1 MRYSAGYQIETLSPH
16 ACLPGEGFSP
26 SGTFLSSGP
35 ALRGVDRKGESRMKA
50 AQSLETVTRRRL
62 LQAVGVG
69 GVALALGARPG
80 RAREDDRES
89 KPEMRTRLTE
99 SFGLQHAFVGA
110 GMGFVA
116 LPELVAAV
124 SEAGGLGVLGVAP
137 EPPPV
142 FAERLTQIRALT
154 SRPFGVDFF
163 LAVSPTLGPITVD
176 GHIEIA
182 AASGLDLAVFHFG
195 IPSAAWVASLKSS
208 GCAVWIQVPSVE
220 QAQAA
225 LAAGADGLVVQGKE
239 AGGHNRS
246 TAPLHHLLRDVRD
259 EVGDQVLMLAAGGIA
274 TGADVVAA
282 LAHGADGVWVG
293 TRLVAST
300 EAFANPEWKRRI
312 VQAKS
317 NDTVITTLF
326 GPEVPCQPYRVLR
339 NPAVDAN
346 IDRQDETSGLLPTG
360 APIGTTVLFPGT
372 SFETPGVPMPPFS
385 ALPPTPDTTG
395 NFDAMGMPA
404 GEGAHH
410 VRDVKPV

>member
-1 MRYSAGYQIETLSPH
+1 MET
-16 ACLPGEGFSP
+16 
-26 SGTFLSSGP
+26 
-35 ALRGVDRKGESRMKA
+35 RKT

-62 LQAVGVG
+62 LQTVGAG

-80 RAREDDRES
+80 VAHEGGRSPRPDL
-89 KPEMRTRLTE
+89 RTRLTE
-99 SFGLQHAFVGA
+99 RFGLEHPFVGA

-142 FAERLTQIRALT
+142 FAERLSQIRALT
-154 SRPFGVDFF
+154 RRPFGVDFF
-163 LAVSPTLGPITVD
+163 LATSPTLGPITVD

-182 AASGLDLAVFHFG
+182 VAAKVGLAVFHFG
-195 IPSAAWVASLKSS
+195 IPSPAWVTSLKSA
-208 GCAVWIQVPSVE
+208 GIPIWVQVPSPE
-220 QAQAA
+220 QARAA
-225 LAAGADGLVVQGKE
+225 LAAGADGLVVQGRE
-239 AGGHNRS
+239 AGGHNKS
-246 TAPLHHLLRDVRD
+246 TTPLHDLLREVRE
-259 EVGDQVLMLAAGGIA
+259 EVGDHVLMLAAGGIA

-300 EAFANPEWKRRI
+300 EAYAHPEWKRRLTHARR
-312 VQAKS
+312 Q
-317 NDTVITTLF
+317 DTVITTLF

-339 NPAVDAN
+339 NPAVDAS
-346 IDRQDETSGLLPTG
+346 IGQQDEICALPPTG
-360 APIGTTVLFPGT
+360 APIGTTLLFPGT
-372 SFETPGVPMPPFS
+372 SFATPGVPMPTFS

-404 GEGAHH
+404 GESVQHI
-410 VRDVKPV
+410 RDVKPAARIVADMMDEARSIIDRRLV

>member
-1 MRYSAGYQIETLSPH
+1 
-16 ACLPGEGFSP
+16 
-26 SGTFLSSGP
+26 
-35 ALRGVDRKGESRMKA
+35 MKT

-62 LQAVGVG
+62 LQAVGAG
-69 GVALALGARPG
+69 GMALALGVRPG
-80 RAREDDRES
+80 KADAGGQPAER
-89 KPEMRTRLTE
+89 EMRTPLTKR
-99 SFGLQHAFVGA
+99 FGLKHAFVGA

-142 FAERLTQIRALT
+142 FAERIAQICALT

-182 AASGLDLAVFHFG
+182 AAEKLDLVVFHFG
-195 IPSAAWVASLKSS
+195 IPSAAWVASLKSAGS
-208 GCAVWIQVPSVE
+208 QIWVQVPSVE
-220 QAQAA
+220 QARAA

-239 AGGHNRS
+239 AGGHNHS
-246 TAPLHHLLRDVRD
+246 TTPLHHLLRDVRD
-259 EVGDQVLMLAAGGIA
+259 EVGRHVLVLAAGGIA

-300 EAFANPEWKRRI
+300 EAYANPEWKRRLI
-312 VQAKS
+312 RAKS
-317 NDTVITTLF
+317 HDTVITTLF
-326 GPEVPCQPYRVLR
+326 GPELPCQPYRVLR
-339 NPAVDAN
+339 NPAIDAN
-346 IDRQDETSGLLPTG
+346 IARQDEICGLPPTG

-372 SFETPGVPMPPFS
+372 SFTTPGVPMPAFS

-395 NFDAMGMPA
+395 NFDAMGLPA

-410 VRDVKPV
+410 IRDVKPAARIVAEMMEEARSILGGR